1 MGEGA
6 HKFSKPGKRLENYAF
21 ASLVYK
27 IQQVDELE
35 VIVKSVVGFG
45 HVNHLKPNWIP
56 VVLLPLGR
64 PQTSAP
70 AVLSVNII
78 VHARAKFGLV
88 AAALELAL
96 AESEINE

>member
-1 MGEGA
+1 M
-6 HKFSKPGKRLENYAF
+6 
-21 ASLVYK
+21 
-27 IQQVDELE
+27 
-35 VIVKSVVGFG
+35 
-45 HVNHLKPNWIP
+45 NHLKPNWIP

-64 PQTSAP
+64 PQTSTP
-70 AVLSVNII
+70 SVLSVNII